1 MINRDYFINVLKLK
15 EWETLDEAEL
25 YIDRAKK
32 RVLALINVDFDF
44 ENDYDKYKETLDD
57 CIVEYSL
64 FFSKNDYDL
73 NSNSQSIS
81 FAGNSFSESRTID
94 EANTLN
100 YVVKLLKKVGLII
113 DQAFDYVETFYDN
126 TKQKINNVDLDKE
139 IKEKLTNLNVKVD
152 NYLEKYYELKRQY
165 EANFASLQ
173 GELQKLKD
181 KKDEFNIEKLKTIF
195 LQLTSFEEFKNE
207 FNLLKKEFEDFK
219 YDYAQDVKRLELK
232 DKDFEDNFS
241 ELESKI
247 NNINTNNFVSIIE
260 FESFKNELS
269 LRLKA
274 FDNAALKND
283 IYRITSQIT
292 TIFDRLSKVET
303 LQNEQKTKLETLGVK
318 TINNENKISDIY
330 NKLKNDTNINLYE
343 SLKQLFNCIDASTQ
357 SENIKT
363 IKDFYDFYEQD
374 DSNINLIFKD
384 KDNNIAMFLKNEEQE
399 NIFFDFSNIMNNEH
413 IFIKDHPF
421 ALKDYVDQELSGER
435 LPFHY
440 FNVNNTNE
448 KEIYFTNEEEFKN
461 HLNKL
466 TFEEN
471 INYMFFKKSEVNGN
485 ILMYVGKYVIMDSN
499 PHLQMFN
506 VGNDKNYPFVFY
518 VDSEKNIWNTYDYLQ
533 GVVSENSKNI
543 NNKQNKV
550 DGLNFSSDNNY
561 SLIHYTKPQTNI
573 RIGSNTNSGYKSN
586 LFIDRDRDGQN
597 IFRYIETNSKVFAI
611 LTPTLQGD
619 TDIEIANDNG
629 YKYISLKIDGEEL
642 KLTKEKLIKLRNL
655 LN

>member
-100 YVVKLLKKVGLII
+100 YVVKLLKKAGLIV

-139 IKEKLTNLNVKVD
+139 TKEKLTNLNIKVD
-152 NYLEKYYELKRQY
+152 NFLEKYYELKRQY

-173 GELQKLKD
+173 SELQKLKD
-181 KKDEFNIEKLKTIF
+181 KKDEFNIETLKTIF
-195 LQLTSFEEFKNE
+195 LELTEFEKFKNEVNTFKNEVQEFKNSYLE
-207 FNLLKKEFEDFK
+207 NKQETNSKLEEIKIKF
-219 YDYAQDVKRLELK
+219 LELEAK
-232 DKDFEDNFS
+232 VNYID
-241 ELESKI
+241 
-247 NNINTNNFVSIIE
+247 TNNFVSIVE
-260 FESFKNELS
+260 FGIFKSELKEK
-269 LRLKA
+269 LKD
-274 FDNAALKND
+274 FDNTKIKND
-283 IYRITSQIT
+283 IARITSQIT

-343 SLKQLFNCIDASTQ
+343 SLKTLFNCLDASTQ
-357 SENIKT
+357 SENLKT
-363 IKDFYDFYEQD
+363 IKDFQD
-374 DSNINLIFKD
+374 LYKGDDGIVNLIFKD
-384 KDNNIAMFLKNEEQE
+384 KDNNIAMYLKSEDHKDY
-399 NIFFDFSNIMNNEH
+399 FFDFSNSTSETH
-413 IFIKDHPF
+413 FLKAHPF
-421 ALKDYVDQELSGER
+421 IDDDKL
-435 LPFHY
+435 
-440 FNVNNTNE
+440 E
-448 KEIYFTNEEEFKN
+448 KE
-461 HLNKL
+461 LV
-466 TFEEN
+466 
-471 INYMFFKKSEVNGN
+471 KK
-485 ILMYVGKYVIMDSN
+485 
-499 PHLQMFN
+499 
-506 VGNDKNYPFVFY
+506 
-518 VDSEKNIWNTYDYLQ
+518 Q
-533 GVVSENSKNI
+533 G
-543 NNKQNKV
+543 KV
-550 DGLNFSSDNNY
+550 DGLNFSSDNHY

-586 LFIDRDRDGQN
+586 FFIDRDRDGNN
-597 IFRYIETNSKVFAI
+597 IFRYIETNSKIYAI
-611 LTPTLQGD
+611 LTPAMQGD

-629 YKYISLKIDGEEL
+629 VKYISLKIDGEEL

>member
-32 RVLALINVDFDF
+32 RVLALINVDFNF

-100 YVVKLLKKVGLII
+100 YVVKLLKKAGLII

-126 TKQKINNVDLDKE
+126 TKQKINNVDLDKKT
-139 IKEKLTNLNVKVD
+139 KEKLTNLNIKVD

-181 KKDEFNIEKLKTIF
+181 KKEELNIETLKTIF

-207 FNLLKKEFEDFK
+207 VNTFKNEVQEFKNSYLENKQETNSKLEELKYKF
-219 YDYAQDVKRLELK
+219 LELEAK
-232 DKDFEDNFS
+232 FNY
-241 ELESKI
+241 
-247 NNINTNNFVSIIE
+247 INTNNFVKTIE
-260 FESFKNELS
+260 FESFKNELNEK
-269 LRLKA
+269 LKD
-274 FDNAALKND
+274 FDNTKIKND
-283 IYRITSQIT
+283 ILRITSQIT

-343 SLKQLFNCIDASTQ
+343 SLKKLFSCEDASTQ
-357 SENIKT
+357 VENVKT
-363 IKDFYDFYEQD
+363 IKDFQDFYEED
-374 DSNINLIFKD
+374 DGIINLIFKD
-384 KDNNIAMFLKNEEQE
+384 KDNNIAMCLKSEDGKNY
-399 NIFFDFSNIMNNEH
+399 FFDFSNKTANTH
-413 IFIKDHPF
+413 FLKDHPF
-421 ALKDYVDQELSGER
+421 IDDDKL
-435 LPFHY
+435 
-440 FNVNNTNE
+440 E
-448 KEIYFTNEEEFKN
+448 KELI
-461 HLNKL
+461 
-466 TFEEN
+466 
-471 INYMFFKKSEVNGN
+471 KKQ
-485 ILMYVGKYVIMDSN
+485 D
-499 PHLQMFN
+499 
-506 VGNDKNYPFVFY
+506 
-518 VDSEKNIWNTYDYLQ
+518 
-533 GVVSENSKNI
+533 
-543 NNKQNKV
+543 KV
-550 DGLNFSSDNNY
+550 DGLNFSSNNNY

-573 RIGSNTNSGYKSN
+573 RIGSNANSGYKSN
-586 LFIDRDRDGQN
+586 LFIDRDRDGNN
-597 IFRYIETNSKVFAI
+597 IFRYIETNSNIFTL
-611 LTPTLQGD
+611 LTPALQGN
-619 TDIEIANDNG
+619 TDLEIGNNNG
-629 YKYISLKIDGEEL
+629 LKYISLKIDGEEL
-642 KLTKEKLIKLRNL
+642 KLTKDKLIKLRNL

>member
-44 ENDYDKYKETLDD
+44 ENDYDKYKDTLDD
-57 CIVEYSL
+57 CIVEYAL

-100 YVVKLLKKVGLII
+100 YVVKLLKKAGLII

-139 IKEKLTNLNVKVD
+139 TQEKLTNLNIKVD
-152 NYLEKYYELKRQY
+152 KYLEKYQELKRQY

-232 DKDFEDNFS
+232 DKDFENNFS
-241 ELESKI
+241 ELENKI
-247 NNINTNNFVSIIE
+247 NNIDTNNFVSIIE
-260 FESFKNELS
+260 FESFKHYLNEK
-269 LRLKA
+269 LKT
-274 FDNAALKND
+274 FDNITLKND
-283 IYRITSQIT
+283 ILKITSQIT

-343 SLKQLFNCIDASTQ
+343 SLKALFNCVDASSQ
-357 SENIKT
+357 DDHIKT
-363 IKDFYDFYEQD
+363 IKDFQDFYEED
-374 DSNINLIFKD
+374 DGIINLIFKD
-384 KDNNIAMFLKNEEQE
+384 KDNNIAMYLKNED
-399 NIFFDFSNIMNNEH
+399 NKNYFFDFSNTTAETH
-413 IFIKDHPF
+413 FLKDHPF
-421 ALKDYVDQELSGER
+421 IDDDKLEQEL
-435 LPFHY
+435 
-440 FNVNNTNE
+440 V
-448 KEIYFTNEEEFKN
+448 
-461 HLNKL
+461 
-466 TFEEN
+466 
-471 INYMFFKKSEVNGN
+471 KK
-485 ILMYVGKYVIMDSN
+485 
-499 PHLQMFN
+499 
-506 VGNDKNYPFVFY
+506 
-518 VDSEKNIWNTYDYLQ
+518 Q
-533 GVVSENSKNI
+533 G
-543 NNKQNKV
+543 KV

-586 LFIDRDRDGQN
+586 LFIDRDRDGKN
-597 IFRYIETNSKVFAI
+597 IFRYIETNSKVFTI
-611 LTPTLQGD
+611 LTPTMQGD
-619 TDIEIANDNG
+619 TDIEIANDDG
-629 YKYISLKIDGEEL
+629 VKYISLKIDGEEL

>member
-1 MINRDYFINVLKLK
+1 MINRDYFVNILKLK

-100 YVVKLLKKVGLII
+100 YVVKLLKKAGLII

-126 TKQKINNVDLDKE
+126 TKQKNNNVDLDKKT
-139 IKEKLTNLNVKVD
+139 KEKLTNLNIKVD

-165 EANFASLQ
+165 ESNFASLQ
-173 GELQKLKD
+173 GEVQKLKD
-181 KKDEFNIEKLKTIF
+181 KKEEFNIETLKTIF

-207 FNLLKKEFEDFK
+207 VNTFKNEVQEFKNKYETLENDLIKKFEECRNKFIEIDEKLNAINLNDFLKISEFE
-219 YDYAQDVKRLELK
+219 
-232 DKDFEDNFS
+232 N
-241 ELESKI
+241 
-247 NNINTNNFVSIIE
+247 
-260 FESFKNELS
+260 FKNELNEK
-269 LRLKA
+269 LKD
-274 FDNAALKND
+274 FDNTKIKND
-283 IYRITSQIT
+283 IVRITSQIT
-292 TIFDRLSKVET
+292 TIFDRLSKVEE
-303 LQNEQKTKLETLGVK
+303 LQSEQKTKLEALGTK

-343 SLKQLFNCIDASTQ
+343 SLKTLFGCLDASSQ

-363 IKDFYDFYEQD
+363 IKDFQDVYDND
-374 DSNINLIFKD
+374 DGIINLIFKD
-384 KDNNIAMFLKNEEQE
+384 KDNNIAMYLKSEDNK
-399 NIFFDFSNIMNNEH
+399 NYFFDFSNVTAETH
-413 IFIKDHPF
+413 FLKDHPF
-421 ALKDYVDQELSGER
+421 IDDDKL
-435 LPFHY
+435 
-440 FNVNNTNE
+440 E
-448 KEIYFTNEEEFKN
+448 KELIKKQDQDPWI
-461 HLNKL
+461 KL
-466 TFEEN
+466 
-471 INYMFFKKSEVNGN
+471 KSD
-485 ILMYVGKYVIMDSN
+485 I
-499 PHLQMFN
+499 
-506 VGNDKNYPFVFY
+506 
-518 VDSEKNIWNTYDYLQ
+518 
-533 GVVSENSKNI
+533 
-543 NNKQNKV
+543 
-550 DGLNFSSDNNY
+550 NY

-586 LFIDRDRDGQN
+586 LFIDRDRDGNN
-597 IFRYIETNSKVFAI
+597 IFRYIETSSNIFTL
-611 LTPTLQGD
+611 LTPALQGN
-619 TDIEIANDNG
+619 TDLEIGDKNG
-629 YKYISLKIDGEEL
+629 LKYISLKVDGEEL

>member
-57 CIVEYSL
+57 CIVEYAL

-100 YVVKLLKKVGLII
+100 YVVKLLKKAGLII

-126 TKQKINNVDLDKE
+126 TKQKINNVDLEKE
-139 IKEKLTNLNVKVD
+139 TKEKLTNLNIKVD
-152 NYLEKYYELKRQY
+152 KYLEKYQELKRQY

-173 GELQKLKD
+173 SEVQKLKD

-195 LQLTSFEEFKNE
+195 LELTKFEEFKNE
-207 FNLLKKEFEDFK
+207 VNTFKNEVQEFK
-219 YDYAQDVKRLELK
+219 NSYLENKQETNSKL
-232 DKDFEDNFS
+232 E
-241 ELESKI
+241 ELENKI

-260 FESFKNELS
+260 FESFKNELNEK
-269 LRLKA
+269 LKT
-274 FDNAALKND
+274 FDNITLKND
-283 IYRITSQIT
+283 ILKITSQIT
-292 TIFDRLSKVET
+292 IIFDRLLKVEI
-303 LQNEQKTKLETLGVK
+303 LQNEQKTKLETLSVK

-330 NKLKNDTNINLYE
+330 NKLKNDTNIDLYE
-343 SLKQLFNCIDASTQ
+343 SLKQLFNCVDASTQ
-357 SENIKT
+357 DEHIKT
-363 IKDFYDFYEQD
+363 INDFKDLYEGD
-374 DSNINLIFKD
+374 DGIINVIFKD
-384 KDNNIAMFLKNEEQE
+384 KDNGIAMFLKSEDGKNY
-399 NIFFDFSNIMNNEH
+399 FFDFSNKTAETH
-413 IFIKDHPF
+413 FLKDHPF
-421 ALKDYVDQELSGER
+421 IEDDKLEQEL
-435 LPFHY
+435 
-440 FNVNNTNE
+440 E
-448 KEIYFTNEEEFKN
+448 KTKLIKYLFKDKDFENWTFFNEEEFKKR
-461 HLNKL
+461 LEQL
-466 TFEEN
+466 TFKEN
-471 INYMFFKKSEVNGN
+471 NTYYFYKTANNGTSE
-485 ILMYVGKYVIMDSN
+485 LMYVGKYAIIDAN

-518 VDSEKNIWNTYDYLQ
+518 VNNEKNIWNTYDYLQ
-533 GVVSENSKNI
+533 GVVSENSINI
-543 NNKQNKV
+543 SKKQDKV
-550 DGLNFSSDNNY
+550 DGLNFYNNNDY

-573 RIGSNTNSGYKSN
+573 RIGSSTNSGYKSN

-597 IFRYIETNSKVFAI
+597 IFRYIETNSKVLAI
-611 LTPTLQGD
+611 LTPAMQGN

-629 YKYISLKIDGEEL
+629 VKYISLKIDGEEL

>member
-1 MINRDYFINVLKLK
+1 MINRDYFVNVLKLK

-100 YVVKLLKKVGLII
+100 YVVKLLKKAGLII

-139 IKEKLTNLNVKVD
+139 IKEKLTNLNIKVD

-173 GELQKLKD
+173 GEVQKLKD
-181 KKDEFNIEKLKTIF
+181 KKDKFNIEKLKTIF

-207 FNLLKKEFEDFK
+207 
-219 YDYAQDVKRLELK
+219 
-232 DKDFEDNFS
+232 
-241 ELESKI
+241 I
-247 NNINTNNFVSIIE
+247 N
-260 FESFKNELS
+260 SFKNEVQEFKNSYLENKQETNS
-269 LRLKA
+269 KLEEIKIKFLELEAKFYYIDTDNFVKISKFEGFKNELNEKLKD
-274 FDNAALKND
+274 FDNTKIKYDILK
-283 IYRITSQIT
+283 ITSQIT

-343 SLKQLFNCIDASTQ
+343 SLKTLFGCLDASSQ
-357 SENIKT
+357 NENIKT
-363 IKDFYDFYEQD
+363 INDFKDLYDED
-374 DSNINLIFKD
+374 DSIVNLIFKD
-384 KDNNIAMFLKNEEQE
+384 KDNKIAMYLKSEDN
-399 NIFFDFSNIMNNEH
+399 NNYFFDFSNMTTDTH
-413 IFIKDHPF
+413 FLKDHPF
-421 ALKDYVDQELSGER
+421 IDDDKL
-435 LPFHY
+435 
-440 FNVNNTNE
+440 E
-448 KEIYFTNEEEFKN
+448 KE
-461 HLNKL
+461 LV
-466 TFEEN
+466 
-471 INYMFFKKSEVNGN
+471 KKQ
-485 ILMYVGKYVIMDSN
+485 D
-499 PHLQMFN
+499 
-506 VGNDKNYPFVFY
+506 
-518 VDSEKNIWNTYDYLQ
+518 
-533 GVVSENSKNI
+533 
-543 NNKQNKV
+543 KV
-550 DGLNFSSDNNY
+550 DGLNFSSDNSN
-561 SLIHYTKPQTNI
+561 SLIDFTKTQTNI

-586 LFIDRDRDGQN
+586 LFIDRNRDGKN
-597 IFRYIETNSKVFAI
+597 ILRYIETNSKIFTI
-611 LTPTLQGD
+611 LTPAMQGN

-629 YKYISLKIDGEEL
+629 VKYISLKIDGEEL

>member
-94 EANTLN
+94 EASTLN
-100 YVVKLLKKVGLII
+100 YVVKLLKKAGLII

-126 TKQKINNVDLDKE
+126 TKQKINNVDLEKE
-139 IKEKLTNLNVKVD
+139 TKEKLTNLNIKVD
-152 NYLEKYYELKRQY
+152 KYLEKYYELKRQY

-173 GELQKLKD
+173 SELQKLKD
-181 KKDEFNIEKLKTIF
+181 KKDEFNIETLKTIF

-207 FNLLKKEFEDFK
+207 
-219 YDYAQDVKRLELK
+219 
-232 DKDFEDNFS
+232 
-241 ELESKI
+241 I
-247 NNINTNNFVSIIE
+247 N
-260 FESFKNELS
+260 SFKNEVQEFKNSYLENKQETNS
-269 LRLKA
+269 KLEEIKIAILELGAKLNNIDTDNFVKISKFENFKNEWNEKLKD
-274 FDNAALKND
+274 FDNTKIKSDILK
-283 IYRITSQIT
+283 ITSQIT
-292 TIFDRLSKVET
+292 AIFDRLSKVET
-303 LQNEQKTKLETLGVK
+303 LQNEQKTKLDALGTK

-330 NKLKNDTNINLYE
+330 NKLKNDTSINLYE
-343 SLKQLFNCIDASTQ
+343 SLKQLFNCVDASTQ

-363 IKDFYDFYEQD
+363 IKDFQDLYEGD
-374 DSNINLIFKD
+374 DGIINVIFKD
-384 KDNNIAMFLKNEEQE
+384 KDNNIAMYLKSEDN
-399 NIFFDFSNIMNNEH
+399 NNYFFDFSNAVTETH
-413 IFIKDHPF
+413 FLKDHPF
-421 ALKDYVDQELSGER
+421 IDDDKL
-435 LPFHY
+435 
-440 FNVNNTNE
+440 E
-448 KEIYFTNEEEFKN
+448 KELVRK
-461 HLNKL
+461 
-466 TFEEN
+466 
-471 INYMFFKKSEVNGN
+471 
-485 ILMYVGKYVIMDSN
+485 
-499 PHLQMFN
+499 
-506 VGNDKNYPFVFY
+506 
-518 VDSEKNIWNTYDYLQ
+518 Q
-533 GVVSENSKNI
+533 G
-543 NNKQNKV
+543 KV

-597 IFRYIETNSKVFAI
+597 IFRYIETNSKVLTI
-611 LTPTLQGD
+611 LTPTMQGD

-629 YKYISLKIDGEEL
+629 VKYISLKIDGEEL
-642 KLTKEKLIKLRNL
+642 KITKDKLIKLRNL

>member
-126 TKQKINNVDLDKE
+126 TKQKINNVDLEKE
-139 IKEKLTNLNVKVD
+139 TKEKLTNLNIKVD

-173 GELQKLKD
+173 SELQKLKD
-181 KKDEFNIEKLKTIF
+181 KKDEFNIETLKTIF
-195 LQLTSFEEFKNE
+195 LELTKFEEFKNE
-207 FNLLKKEFEDFK
+207 VNTFKNEVQEFKNSYLENKQETNSKLEELKIKF
-219 YDYAQDVKRLELK
+219 LELEAK
-232 DKDFEDNFS
+232 IYYIDTDNFVKI
-241 ELESKI
+241 SK
-247 NNINTNNFVSIIE
+247 
-260 FESFKNELS
+260 FENFKNELNEK
-269 LRLKA
+269 LKD
-274 FDNAALKND
+274 FDNTKIKND
-283 IYRITSQIT
+283 ILKITSQIT

-303 LQNEQKTKLETLGVK
+303 LQNEQKTKLETLGTK

-330 NKLKNDTNINLYE
+330 NKLKKDTSINLYE
-343 SLKQLFNCIDASTQ
+343 SLKKLFNCEDASTQ

-363 IKDFYDFYEQD
+363 IEDFKDLYDGD
-374 DSNINLIFKD
+374 DGIINVIFKD
-384 KDNNIAMFLKNEEQE
+384 KDNNIAMYLKSEDHN
-399 NIFFDFSNIMNNEH
+399 NYFFDFSNATANTH
-413 IFIKDHPF
+413 FLKDHPF
-421 ALKDYVDQELSGER
+421 IDDDKL
-435 LPFHY
+435 
-440 FNVNNTNE
+440 E
-448 KEIYFTNEEEFKN
+448 KE
-461 HLNKL
+461 LV
-466 TFEEN
+466 
-471 INYMFFKKSEVNGN
+471 KK
-485 ILMYVGKYVIMDSN
+485 
-499 PHLQMFN
+499 
-506 VGNDKNYPFVFY
+506 
-518 VDSEKNIWNTYDYLQ
+518 Q
-533 GVVSENSKNI
+533 G
-543 NNKQNKV
+543 KV

-586 LFIDRDRDGQN
+586 LFIDRDRDGEN

-611 LTPTLQGD
+611 LTPTMQGD

-629 YKYISLKIDGEEL
+629 SKYISLKIDREEL

>member
-100 YVVKLLKKVGLII
+100 YVVKLLKKVGLIV

-126 TKQKINNVDLDKE
+126 TKQKINSVDLDKE
-139 IKEKLTNLNVKVD
+139 TKEKLTDLNIKVD

-181 KKDEFNIEKLKTIF
+181 KKEEFNIEKLKTIF
-195 LQLTSFEEFKNE
+195 AQIMDFEK
-207 FNLLKKEFEDFK
+207 LKKEIDSLRDEDEK
-219 YDYAQDVKRLELK
+219 IINGQIQDSEK
-232 DKDFEDNFS
+232 FS
-241 ELESKI
+241 KKIKELEAKLNSINLDSFLKI
-247 NNINTNNFVSIIE
+247 SE
-260 FESFKNELS
+260 FENFKNELNEK
-269 LRLKA
+269 LKN
-274 FDNAALKND
+274 FDNITLKND
-283 IYRITSQIT
+283 IARITSQIT
-292 TIFDRLSKVET
+292 TIFDRLSKVEN
-303 LQNEQKTKLETLGVK
+303 LQNEQKTKLEALGTK

-330 NKLKNDTNINLYE
+330 NKLKNDTSINLYE
-343 SLKQLFNCIDASTQ
+343 SLKELFNCVDASTQ

-363 IKDFYDFYEQD
+363 IEDFRDLYDED
-374 DSNINLIFKD
+374 DGIINVIFKD
-384 KDNNIAMFLKNEEQE
+384 KDNNISMYLKSEDGKNY
-399 NIFFDFSNIMNNEH
+399 FFDFSNV
-413 IFIKDHPF
+413 KDGTHFLKSHPF
-421 ALKDYVDQELSGER
+421 IDGENLEQEL
-435 LPFHY
+435 
-440 FNVNNTNE
+440 V
-448 KEIYFTNEEEFKN
+448 
-461 HLNKL
+461 
-466 TFEEN
+466 
-471 INYMFFKKSEVNGN
+471 KK
-485 ILMYVGKYVIMDSN
+485 
-499 PHLQMFN
+499 
-506 VGNDKNYPFVFY
+506 
-518 VDSEKNIWNTYDYLQ
+518 Q
-533 GVVSENSKNI
+533 G
-543 NNKQNKV
+543 KV

-597 IFRYIETNSKVFAI
+597 IFRYIETNSKVLAI
-611 LTPTLQGD
+611 LTPAMQGD
-619 TDIEIANDNG
+619 TDIEIANDDG
-629 YKYISLKIDGEEL
+629 VKYISLKIDGEEL

>member
-100 YVVKLLKKVGLII
+100 YVVKLLKKAGLII

-139 IKEKLTNLNVKVD
+139 TKEKLTNLNIKVD

-181 KKDEFNIEKLKTIF
+181 KKDEFNIETLKTIF

-207 FNLLKKEFEDFK
+207 VNTFKNEVQEFKNSYLENK
-219 YDYAQDVKRLELK
+219 QETNWKLEELK
-232 DKDFEDNFS
+232 IKFL

-247 NNINTNNFVSIIE
+247 NNIDTGNFVKISK
-260 FESFKNELS
+260 FENFKNELNEK
-269 LRLKA
+269 LKNY
-274 FDNAALKND
+274 DNTKIKND
-283 IYRITSQIT
+283 ILKITSQIT
-292 TIFDRLSKVET
+292 TIFDRLSKVEA
-303 LQNEQKTKLETLGVK
+303 LQNEQKTKLETIGNK

-330 NKLKNDTNINLYE
+330 NKLKNDTSINLYE
-343 SLKQLFNCIDASTQ
+343 SLKTLFNCLEASTQ
-357 SENIKT
+357 RENIKT
-363 IKDFYDFYEQD
+363 IKDFEDLYDGD
-374 DSNINLIFKD
+374 DGIINLIFKD
-384 KDNNIAMFLKNEEQE
+384 EDNNIAMYLKSEDNK
-399 NIFFDFSNIMNNEH
+399 NYFFDFSNAKSETH
-413 IFIKDHPF
+413 FLKDHPF
-421 ALKDYVDQELSGER
+421 IDDD
-435 LPFHY
+435 
-440 FNVNNTNE
+440 
-448 KEIYFTNEEEFKN
+448 
-461 HLNKL
+461 KL
-466 TFEEN
+466 EAQL
-471 INYMFFKKSEVNGN
+471 IKKQ
-485 ILMYVGKYVIMDSN
+485 D
-499 PHLQMFN
+499 
-506 VGNDKNYPFVFY
+506 
-518 VDSEKNIWNTYDYLQ
+518 
-533 GVVSENSKNI
+533 
-543 NNKQNKV
+543 KV
-550 DGLNFSSDNNY
+550 DGLKFSNDNNY

-573 RIGSNTNSGYKSN
+573 RIGSSTNSGYKSN
-586 LFIDRDRDGQN
+586 FFIDRDRDGKN
-597 IFRYIETNSKVFAI
+597 IFRYIETSSNIFTL
-611 LTPTLQGD
+611 LTPALQGN
-619 TDIEIANDNG
+619 TELEVGNNNG
-629 YKYISLKIDGEEL
+629 LKYISLKVDGEEL

>member
-100 YVVKLLKKVGLII
+100 YVVKLLKKAGLII

-139 IKEKLTNLNVKVD
+139 TKEKLTNLNIKVD

-173 GELQKLKD
+173 SELQKLKD

-207 FNLLKKEFEDFK
+207 
-219 YDYAQDVKRLELK
+219 V
-232 DKDFEDNFS
+232 
-241 ELESKI
+241 
-247 NNINTNNFVSIIE
+247 NT
-260 FESFKNELS
+260 FKNEVQEFKNSYLENKQETNS
-269 LRLKA
+269 KLEEIKIKFLELEAK
-274 FDNAALKND
+274 FNYIDTDDFVKISNFEALKNELKEKLKDFDNTKIKND
-283 IYRITSQIT
+283 ILKITSQIT

-303 LQNEQKTKLETLGVK
+303 LQNEQKTKLEALGTK

-343 SLKQLFNCIDASTQ
+343 SLMQLFNCLDVSAQ
-357 SENIKT
+357 NEDIKT
-363 IKDFYDFYEQD
+363 IGDFQDLYEGD
-374 DSNINLIFKD
+374 DSIGNLIFKD
-384 KDNNIAMFLKNEEQE
+384 EDNNIAMYLKSEDN
-399 NIFFDFSNIMNNEH
+399 NNYFFDFSNARTETH
-413 IFIKDHPF
+413 FLKDHPF
-421 ALKDYVDQELSGER
+421 IDGDKL
-435 LPFHY
+435 
-440 FNVNNTNE
+440 E
-448 KEIYFTNEEEFKN
+448 KE
-461 HLNKL
+461 LV
-466 TFEEN
+466 
-471 INYMFFKKSEVNGN
+471 KK
-485 ILMYVGKYVIMDSN
+485 
-499 PHLQMFN
+499 
-506 VGNDKNYPFVFY
+506 
-518 VDSEKNIWNTYDYLQ
+518 Q
-533 GVVSENSKNI
+533 G
-543 NNKQNKV
+543 KV
-550 DGLNFSSDNNY
+550 DGLNFSSDNNN

-586 LFIDRDRDGQN
+586 FFIDRDRDGKN
-597 IFRYIETNSKVFAI
+597 IFRYIETNSKLLTI
-611 LTPTLQGD
+611 LTPAMQGN

-629 YKYISLKIDGEEL
+629 AKYISLKIDGEEL

>member
-94 EANTLN
+94 EANVLN
-100 YVVKLLKKVGLII
+100 YVVKLLKKAGLII

-139 IKEKLTNLNVKVD
+139 TKEKLTNLNIKVD

-173 GELQKLKD
+173 SEVQKLKD

-232 DKDFEDNFS
+232 DKDFEDNFI
-241 ELESKI
+241 ELENKI

-260 FESFKNELS
+260 FESFKNELNHK
-269 LRLKA
+269 LKT
-274 FDNAALKND
+274 FDNIALKND
-283 IYRITSQIT
+283 IARITSQIT

-303 LQNEQKTKLETLGVK
+303 LHNEQKTKLEALGTK

-330 NKLKNDTNINLYE
+330 NKLKNDTSINLYE
-343 SLKQLFNCIDASTQ
+343 SLKTLFNCLDASIQ

-363 IKDFYDFYEQD
+363 IKDFQDLYDGD
-374 DSNINLIFKD
+374 DGIINAIFKD
-384 KDNNIAMFLKNEEQE
+384 KDNNIAMYLKSEDNK
-399 NIFFDFSNIMNNEH
+399 NYFFDFSNATAETH
-413 IFIKDHPF
+413 FLKDHPF
-421 ALKDYVDQELSGER
+421 IDDDKL
-435 LPFHY
+435 
-440 FNVNNTNE
+440 E
-448 KEIYFTNEEEFKN
+448 KELEKTKLIKYLFKDKDFEKWTFFNEEEFKKR
-461 HLNKL
+461 LKQL
-466 TFEEN
+466 TFKEN
-471 INYMFFKKSEVNGN
+471 NTYYFYKTANNDTNE
-485 ILMYVGKYVIMDSN
+485 LMYVGKYVIIDSN

-518 VDSEKNIWNTYDYLQ
+518 VDNEKNIWNTYDYLQ
-533 GVVSENSKNI
+533 GVISENSSNI
-543 NNKQNKV
+543 SKKQGKV
-550 DGLNFSSDNNY
+550 DGLNFSSDNIY

-597 IFRYIETNSKVFAI
+597 IFRYIETNSKVFTI
-611 LTPTLQGD
+611 LTPTMQGD

-629 YKYISLKIDGEEL
+629 VKYISLKIDGEEL

>member
-100 YVVKLLKKVGLII
+100 YVVKLLKKACLII

-126 TKQKINNVDLDKE
+126 TKQKINNVDLEKE
-139 IKEKLTNLNVKVD
+139 TKEKLTNLNIKVD

-181 KKDEFNIEKLKTIF
+181 KKEEFNIEKLKTIF
-195 LQLTSFEEFKNE
+195 LELTKFEEFKNE
-207 FNLLKKEFEDFK
+207 INTFKNEVQEFKNSYLENKQETNSKLEELKIKF
-219 YDYAQDVKRLELK
+219 LEL
-232 DKDFEDNFS
+232 EN
-241 ELESKI
+241 KI
-247 NNINTNNFVSIIE
+247 KNINTNNFVSIIE
-260 FESFKNELS
+260 FESFKNELNEK
-269 LRLKA
+269 LKT
-274 FDNAALKND
+274 FDNITLKND
-283 IYRITSQIT
+283 ISRITSQIT
-292 TIFDRLSKVET
+292 TIFDRLSKAET
-303 LQNEQKTKLETLGVK
+303 LQNEQKTKLEALGKK

-330 NKLKNDTNINLYE
+330 NKLRNDTSINLYE
-343 SLKQLFNCIDASTQ
+343 SLKKLFNCEDATSQ
-357 SENIKT
+357 IESLKT
-363 IKDFYDFYEQD
+363 ISDFYDFYKED
-374 DSNINLIFKD
+374 DGIINLIFKD
-384 KDNNIAMFLKNEEQE
+384 KDNNIAMCLKNENLE
-399 NIFFDFSNIMNNEH
+399 NYFFDFSNVTAKTH
-413 IFIKDHPF
+413 FLKDHPF
-421 ALKDYVDQELSGER
+421 IESEKLEQEL
-435 LPFHY
+435 
-440 FNVNNTNE
+440 E
-448 KEIYFTNEEEFKN
+448 KTKLIKYLFKDKDFENWTFFNEEEFKSR
-461 HLNKL
+461 LKQL
-466 TFEEN
+466 TFKEN
-471 INYMFFKKSEVNGN
+471 NTYYFYKTTNNDTNE
-485 ILMYVGKYVIMDSN
+485 LMYVGKYAIIDSN

-518 VDSEKNIWNTYDYLQ
+518 VDNEKNIWNTYDYLQ
-533 GVVSENSKNI
+533 GVVSENSSNI
-543 NNKQNKV
+543 SKKQGKV
-550 DGLNFSSDNNY
+550 DGLNFSSDNSY

-586 LFIDRDRDGQN
+586 LFIDRERDKKN
-597 IFRYIETNSKVFAI
+597 IFRYIETNSNIFTLLSPA
-611 LTPTLQGD
+611 LQGN
-619 TDIEIANDNG
+619 TDLEIGNNNG
-629 YKYISLKIDGEEL
+629 LKYISLKVDGEEL

>member
-44 ENDYDKYKETLDD
+44 KNDYDKYKETLDD

-100 YVVKLLKKVGLII
+100 YVVKLLKKAGLII

-139 IKEKLTNLNVKVD
+139 TKEKLTNLNIKVD

-181 KKDEFNIEKLKTIF
+181 KKDEFNIETLKTIF
-195 LQLTSFEEFKNE
+195 LELTEFEKFKNEVNTFKNEVQEFKNSYLE
-207 FNLLKKEFEDFK
+207 NKQETNSKLEEIKIKF
-219 YDYAQDVKRLELK
+219 LELEAK
-232 DKDFEDNFS
+232 V
-241 ELESKI
+241 

-260 FESFKNELS
+260 FESFKSKLNEK
-269 LRLKA
+269 LKD
-274 FDNAALKND
+274 FDNTKIKND
-283 IYRITSQIT
+283 IWRITSQIIA
-292 TIFDRLSKVET
+292 IFDRLSQVET
-303 LQNEQKTKLETLGVK
+303 LQNEQKTKLEALGTK

-343 SLKQLFNCIDASTQ
+343 SLKQLFNCLDASSQ
-357 SENIKT
+357 GEHIKT
-363 IKDFYDFYEQD
+363 IKDFQDLYDGD
-374 DSNINLIFKD
+374 DSIVNLIFKD
-384 KDNNIAMFLKNEEQE
+384 KDNNIAMYLKSEDNK
-399 NIFFDFSNIMNNEH
+399 NYFFDFSNATAETH
-413 IFIKDHPF
+413 FLKDHPF
-421 ALKDYVDQELSGER
+421 IDDDKLENKLEKTNLIEYLFKDKNFENWTFL
-435 LPFHY
+435 
-440 FNVNNTNE
+440 
-448 KEIYFTNEEEFKN
+448 NEEEFKKR
-461 HLNKL
+461 LTQL
-466 TFEEN
+466 TFKEN
-471 INYMFFKKSEVNGN
+471 NTYYFYKTTNNGKN
-485 ILMYVGKYVIMDSN
+485 ELMYVGKYVIINSN

-518 VDSEKNIWNTYDYLQ
+518 VNNEKNIWNTYDYLQ
-533 GVVSENSKNI
+533 GVISENSNNI
-543 NNKQNKV
+543 SKKQDKV
-550 DGLNFSSDNNY
+550 DGLNFFSDNNY
-561 SLIHYTKPQTNI
+561 FLIHYTKPQTNI

-586 LFIDRDRDGQN
+586 LFIDRSKDGQN
-597 IFRYIETNSKVFAI
+597 IFRYIETNSKVFTI
-611 LTPTLQGD
+611 LTPTLQGN

-629 YKYISLKIDGEEL
+629 FKYISLKIDREEL

>member
-1 MINRDYFINVLKLK
+1 MINRNYFINVLKLK

-100 YVVKLLKKVGLII
+100 YVVKLLKKAGLII

-139 IKEKLTNLNVKVD
+139 TKEKLTNLNIKVD

-207 FNLLKKEFEDFK
+207 INTFKNEVQEFKNSYLENKQETNLKLEEIKNKL
-219 YDYAQDVKRLELK
+219 LEL
-232 DKDFEDNFS
+232 EA
-241 ELESKI
+241 KI
-247 NNINTNNFVSIIE
+247 NYIDTDNFVSIIE
-260 FESFKNELS
+260 FESFKNELNEK
-269 LRLKA
+269 LKT
-274 FDNAALKND
+274 FDNIALKND
-283 IYRITSQIT
+283 IARLTSQIT

-303 LQNEQKTKLETLGVK
+303 LQNEQKTKLEALGTK

-330 NKLKNDTNINLYE
+330 NKLKNNTNINLYE
-343 SLKQLFNCIDASTQ
+343 SLKQLFNCLDASTQ

-363 IKDFYDFYEQD
+363 INDFKEFYDND
-374 DSNINLIFKD
+374 DGIINAIFKD
-384 KDNNIAMFLKNEEQE
+384 KDNNIAMYLKSEDNKSY
-399 NIFFDFSNIMNNEH
+399 FFDFSNTTTYDTH
-413 IFIKDHPF
+413 FLKDHPF
-421 ALKDYVDQELSGER
+421 IEYDKLEKTDLIKYLFEDKDFENWT
-435 LPFHY
+435 F
-440 FNVNNTNE
+440 F
-448 KEIYFTNEEEFKN
+448 NEEEFKKR
-461 HLNKL
+461 LEQL
-466 TFEEN
+466 TFKEN
-471 INYMFFKKSEVNGN
+471 NTYYFYKTTNNGEN
-485 ILMYVGKYVIMDSN
+485 ELMYVGKYAIIDSN

-533 GVVSENSKNI
+533 GIVSENSSNI
-543 NNKQNKV
+543 SKKQGKV
-550 DGLNFSSDNNY
+550 DGLNFFSDNNY
-561 SLIHYTKPQTNI
+561 SVIHYTKPQTNI
-573 RIGSNTNSGYKSN
+573 RIGSTTNSGYKSN
-586 LFIDRDRDGQN
+586 LFIDRDRDGNN
-597 IFRYIETNSKVFAI
+597 IFRYIETSSNIFTL
-611 LTPTLQGD
+611 LTPALQGN
-619 TDIEIANDNG
+619 TDLEIGDNNG
-629 YKYISLKIDGEEL
+629 LKYISLKVDGEEL

>member
-100 YVVKLLKKVGLII
+100 YVVKLLKKAGLII

-139 IKEKLTNLNVKVD
+139 TKEKLTNLNIKVD

-173 GELQKLKD
+173 SEVQKLKD

-195 LQLTSFEEFKNE
+195 LELTSFEEFKNE

-219 YDYAQDVKRLELK
+219 HDYAQDIKRIEFKLK
-232 DKDFEDNFS
+232 DFGDNFS
-241 ELESKI
+241 ELENKI
-247 NNINTNNFVSIIE
+247 NNIDTNSFLKINE
-260 FESFKNELS
+260 FESFKNELNEK
-269 LRLKA
+269 LTTL
-274 FDNAALKND
+274 DNITLKND
-283 IYRITSQIT
+283 IARITSQIT

-303 LQNEQKTKLETLGVK
+303 LQNEQKTKIEALGKK

-343 SLKQLFNCIDASTQ
+343 SLKTLFDCMDASTQ
-357 SENIKT
+357 SEDIKT
-363 IKDFYDFYEQD
+363 INDFRELYDGD
-374 DSNINLIFKD
+374 DGIANVIFKD
-384 KDNNIAMFLKNEEQE
+384 EDNNIAMFLKSEDNE
-399 NIFFDFSNIMNNEH
+399 NYFFDFSNTSPETH
-413 IFIKDHPF
+413 F
-421 ALKDYVDQELSGER
+421 LKDYPFIDEDKLDKELVKKQDKDLWINLKSDNEYSLINFSKEQAKIRFGASLSQGYISNFFFDRER
-435 LPFHY
+435 
-440 FNVNNTNE
+440 
-448 KEIYFTNEEEFKN
+448 
-461 HLNKL
+461 
-466 TFEEN
+466 
-471 INYMFFKKSEVNGN
+471 
-485 ILMYVGKYVIMDSN
+485 D
-499 PHLQMFN
+499 
-506 VGNDKNYPFVFY
+506 
-518 VDSEKNIWNTYDYLQ
+518 EKNI
-533 GVVSENSKNI
+533 V
-543 NNKQNKV
+543 
-550 DGLNFSSDNNY
+550 
-561 SLIHYTKPQTNI
+561 
-573 RIGSNTNSGYKSN
+573 
-586 LFIDRDRDGQN
+586 
-597 IFRYIETNSKVFAI
+597 RYIEKENETFLN
-611 LTPTLQGD
+611 LTPALQGD
-619 TDIEIANDNG
+619 THVEVGINSS
-629 YKYISLKIDGEEL
+629 KYIELKIDGEAL
-642 KLTKEKLIKLRNL
+642 LLTKEKLIKLRNL

>member
-1 MINRDYFINVLKLK
+1 MINRNYFINVLKLK

-100 YVVKLLKKVGLII
+100 YVVKLLKKAGLII

-139 IKEKLTNLNVKVD
+139 TKEKLTNLNIKVD

-207 FNLLKKEFEDFK
+207 INTFKNEVQEFKNSYLENKQETNLKLEEIKNKL
-219 YDYAQDVKRLELK
+219 LEL
-232 DKDFEDNFS
+232 EA
-241 ELESKI
+241 KI
-247 NNINTNNFVSIIE
+247 NYIDTDNFVSIIE
-260 FESFKNELS
+260 FKSFKNELNEK
-269 LRLKA
+269 LKT
-274 FDNAALKND
+274 FDNIALKND
-283 IYRITSQIT
+283 IARLTSQIT

-303 LQNEQKTKLETLGVK
+303 LQNEQKTKLEALGTK

-330 NKLKNDTNINLYE
+330 NKLKNNTNINLYE
-343 SLKQLFNCIDASTQ
+343 SLKQLFNCLDASTQ

-363 IKDFYDFYEQD
+363 INDFKEFYDND
-374 DSNINLIFKD
+374 DGIINAIFKD
-384 KDNNIAMFLKNEEQE
+384 KDNNIAMYLKSEDNK
-399 NIFFDFSNIMNNEH
+399 NYFFDFSNTTTYDTH
-413 IFIKDHPF
+413 FLKDHPF
-421 ALKDYVDQELSGER
+421 FDYDKLEKTELIKYLFEDKDFENWT
-435 LPFHY
+435 F
-440 FNVNNTNE
+440 F
-448 KEIYFTNEEEFKN
+448 NEEEFKKR
-461 HLNKL
+461 LEQL
-466 TFEEN
+466 TFKEN
-471 INYMFFKKSEVNGN
+471 NTYYFYKTTNNGEN
-485 ILMYVGKYVIMDSN
+485 ELMYVGKYAIIDSN

-533 GVVSENSKNI
+533 GIVSENSSNI
-543 NNKQNKV
+543 SKKQGKV

-573 RIGSNTNSGYKSN
+573 RIGSTANSGYKSN
-586 LFIDRDRDGQN
+586 LFIDRDRDGNN
-597 IFRYIETNSKVFAI
+597 IFRYIETSSNIFTL
-611 LTPTLQGD
+611 LTPALQGN
-619 TDIEIANDNG
+619 TDLEIGDNNG
-629 YKYISLKIDGEEL
+629 LKYISLKVDGEEL

>member
-94 EANTLN
+94 EANVLN
-100 YVVKLLKKVGLII
+100 YVVKLLKKAGLII

-126 TKQKINNVDLDKE
+126 TKQKINNVDLEKE
-139 IKEKLTNLNVKVD
+139 TKEKLTNLNIKVD

-195 LQLTSFEEFKNE
+195 LQLTKFEEFKNE

-219 YDYAQDVKRLELK
+219 YAYAQDVKRLELK

-241 ELESKI
+241 ELERKI

-260 FESFKNELS
+260 FEEFKNELNVK
-269 LRLKA
+269 LKD
-274 FDNAALKND
+274 FDNTKIKND
-283 IYRITSQIT
+283 ISRITSQIAI
-292 TIFDRLSKVET
+292 IFDRLSKVEE
-303 LQNEQKTKLETLGVK
+303 LQNEQKTKLEALGTK

-330 NKLKNDTNINLYE
+330 NKLKNDTSINLYE
-343 SLKQLFNCIDASTQ
+343 SLKKLFNCLDASEQ

-363 IKDFYDFYEQD
+363 IKDFQDFYKED
-374 DSNINLIFKD
+374 DGIINVIFKD
-384 KDNNIAMFLKNEEQE
+384 KDDNIAMYLKSEDNKYY
-399 NIFFDFSNIMNNEH
+399 FFDFSNATAETH
-413 IFIKDHPF
+413 FLKDHPF
-421 ALKDYVDQELSGER
+421 IDDDKL
-435 LPFHY
+435 
-440 FNVNNTNE
+440 E
-448 KEIYFTNEEEFKN
+448 KELIKKQDQDPWI
-461 HLNKL
+461 KL
-466 TFEEN
+466 
-471 INYMFFKKSEVNGN
+471 K
-485 ILMYVGKYVIMDSN
+485 
-499 PHLQMFN
+499 
-506 VGNDKNYPFVFY
+506 
-518 VDSEKNIWNTYDYLQ
+518 
-533 GVVSENSKNI
+533 
-543 NNKQNKV
+543 
-550 DGLNFSSDNNY
+550 SDNDY
-561 SLIHYTKPQTNI
+561 SLIHFSKEQTKI
-573 RIGSNTNSGYKSN
+573 RFGAN
-586 LFIDRDRDGQN
+586 LFQGYISNFFFDRERDGRN
-597 IFRYIETNSKVFAI
+597 IVRYIEKENETFLN
-611 LTPTLQGD
+611 LTPALQGD
-619 TDIEIANDNG
+619 THVEVGIKSS
-629 YKYISLKIDGEEL
+629 KYIELKVDGEAL
-642 KLTKEKLIKLRNL
+642 LLTKEKLIKLRNL

>member
-32 RVLALINVDFDF
+32 RVLALINVDFNF

-100 YVVKLLKKVGLII
+100 YVVKLLKKAGLII

-126 TKQKINNVDLDKE
+126 TKQKINNVDLDKKT
-139 IKEKLTNLNVKVD
+139 KEKLTNLNIKVD
-152 NYLEKYYELKRQY
+152 NYLEKYYELKRRY

-181 KKDEFNIEKLKTIF
+181 KKEEFNIEKLKTIF

-207 FNLLKKEFEDFK
+207 INLLKKEFEDFK

-247 NNINTNNFVSIIE
+247 NNISTNNFVSIIE
-260 FESFKNELS
+260 FESFKNQLNEK
-269 LRLKA
+269 LKA
-274 FDNAALKND
+274 FDNIALKND
-283 IYRITSQIT
+283 ILKITSQIT

-303 LQNEQKTKLETLGVK
+303 LQNEQKTKLEALGTK

-330 NKLKNDTNINLYE
+330 NKLKDDTNINLYE
-343 SLKQLFNCIDASTQ
+343 SLKKLFSCEDASAQ
-357 SENIKT
+357 SENVET
-363 IKDFYDFYEQD
+363 IKDFQD
-374 DSNINLIFKD
+374 LYNGDDTIINAIFKD
-384 KDNNIAMFLKNEEQE
+384 KDNNIAMYLKSEDNQ
-399 NIFFDFSNIMNNEH
+399 NYFFDFSNAKGETH
-413 IFIKDHPF
+413 FLKDHPF
-421 ALKDYVDQELSGER
+421 IDDDKL
-435 LPFHY
+435 
-440 FNVNNTNE
+440 E
-448 KEIYFTNEEEFKN
+448 KELI
-461 HLNKL
+461 
-466 TFEEN
+466 
-471 INYMFFKKSEVNGN
+471 KKQ
-485 ILMYVGKYVIMDSN
+485 D
-499 PHLQMFN
+499 
-506 VGNDKNYPFVFY
+506 
-518 VDSEKNIWNTYDYLQ
+518 
-533 GVVSENSKNI
+533 
-543 NNKQNKV
+543 KV
-550 DGLNFSSDNNY
+550 DWLNFSSDNNY

-586 LFIDRDRDGQN
+586 LFIDRDRDGKN

-611 LTPTLQGD
+611 LTPTLQGN

-629 YKYISLKIDGEEL
+629 DKYISLKIDGEEL

>member
-100 YVVKLLKKVGLII
+100 YVVKLLKKVGLIV

-139 IKEKLTNLNVKVD
+139 TKEKLTNLNIKVD
-152 NYLEKYYELKRQY
+152 NFLDKYYQLKRQY
-165 EANFASLQ
+165 EANFANLQ

-181 KKDEFNIEKLKTIF
+181 KKEEFNIEKLKTIF
-195 LQLTSFEEFKNE
+195 LELIKFEEFKNE
-207 FNLLKKEFEDFK
+207 INLLKNEIEEFKNKYETLENDLIKKFEEVRSKFIEIDEKLNAINLNDFLKISEFEK
-219 YDYAQDVKRLELK
+219 
-232 DKDFEDNFS
+232 
-241 ELESKI
+241 
-247 NNINTNNFVSIIE
+247 
-260 FESFKNELS
+260 FKNELNEK
-269 LRLKA
+269 LKD
-274 FDNAALKND
+274 FDNTKIKND
-283 IYRITSQIT
+283 ILITTSQIT

-303 LQNEQKTKLETLGVK
+303 LQNEHKTKIETLSTK
-318 TINNENKISDIY
+318 TINNENKIIDIY
-330 NKLKNDTNINLYE
+330 NKLNNDTNINLYE
-343 SLKQLFNCIDASTQ
+343 SLKTLFKCEDASTQ
-357 SENIKT
+357 DENIKT
-363 IKDFYDFYEQD
+363 IKDFQELYNND
-374 DSNINLIFKD
+374 DGIINLIFKD
-384 KDNNIAMFLKNEEQE
+384 KDNNIAMYLKSEDHNDY
-399 NIFFDFSNIMNNEH
+399 FFDFSNKISETH
-413 IFIKDHPF
+413 FLKDHPF
-421 ALKDYVDQELSGER
+421 IDDDKL
-435 LPFHY
+435 
-440 FNVNNTNE
+440 E
-448 KEIYFTNEEEFKN
+448 KELVKKQDQDPWI
-461 HLNKL
+461 KL
-466 TFEEN
+466 
-471 INYMFFKKSEVNGN
+471 K
-485 ILMYVGKYVIMDSN
+485 
-499 PHLQMFN
+499 
-506 VGNDKNYPFVFY
+506 
-518 VDSEKNIWNTYDYLQ
+518 
-533 GVVSENSKNI
+533 
-543 NNKQNKV
+543 
-550 DGLNFSSDNNY
+550 SDNNY

-597 IFRYIETNSKVFAI
+597 IFRYIETNSKVFTI

-629 YKYISLKIDGEEL
+629 VKYISLKIDGEEL
-642 KLTKEKLIKLRNL
+642 KLTKDKIIKLRNL